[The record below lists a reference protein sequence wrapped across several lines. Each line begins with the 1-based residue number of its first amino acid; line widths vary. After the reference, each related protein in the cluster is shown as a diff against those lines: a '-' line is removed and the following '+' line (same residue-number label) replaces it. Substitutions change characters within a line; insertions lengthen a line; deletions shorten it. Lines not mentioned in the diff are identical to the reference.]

1 MEITLLINKE
11 DKHKY
16 TNDALLINSD
26 NVYLTYANVVRLNG
40 NVYGVY
46 GDDGSLIIEYD
57 KLCDAIKNG
66 DDVIINLNYKN
77 YIVAAIIPKS
87 LETKLKNAIDNEDYE
102 LAQII
107 KTKINKKNER
117 NDNENAI

>member
-16 TNDALLINSD
+16 TNDILLINSD

-40 NVYGVY
+40 NIYSVY
-46 GDDGSLIIEYD
+46 GDDGSLIVEYN

-107 KTKINKKNER
+107 KTKIDKKNEN
-117 NDNENAI
+117 NDNKDAT

>member
-16 TNDALLINSD
+16 TNDILLINSD
-26 NVYLTYANVVRLNG
+26 NVYLTWANVVKLNG
-40 NVYGVY
+40 KIYSVY
-46 GDDGSLIIEYD
+46 GDDGSLIVEYD

-107 KTKINKKNER
+107 KTKINKKNEN
-117 NDNENAI
+117 NDNKNAI

>member
-1 MEITLLINKE
+1 MEITLLIDKE

-16 TNDALLINSD
+16 TNDTLLINSD

-40 NVYGVY
+40 NIYGVY
-46 GDDGSLIIEYD
+46 GDDGSLIVHYD

-87 LETKLKNAIDNEDYE
+87 LETKLTNAIADENYE

-107 KTKINKKNER
+107 KTKINKKNE
-117 NDNENAI
+117 NNGNENAI

>member
-16 TNDALLINSD
+16 TNDTLLINSD
-26 NVYLTYANVVRLNG
+26 NAYLTYDNVVRLNG
-40 NVYGVY
+40 NIYCVY
-46 GDDGSLIIEYD
+46 GDDGSLIVEYD

-107 KTKINKKNER
+107 KTKINKK
-117 NDNENAI
+117 

>member
-11 DKHKY
+11 DKYKY
-16 TNDALLINSD
+16 TNDTLLINSD

-40 NVYGVY
+40 NIYGVY
-46 GDDGSLIIEYD
+46 GDDGSLIVEYD
-57 KLCDAIKNG
+57 KLCNAIKNG

-87 LETKLKNAIDNEDYE
+87 LETKLTNAIADENYE
-102 LAQII
+102 LARII
-107 KTKINKKNER
+107 KTKIDKRNEN
-117 NDNENAI
+117 NDNENTI

>member
-16 TNDALLINSD
+16 TNDTLLINSD
-26 NVYLTYANVVRLNG
+26 NVYLTWASVVKLNG
-40 NVYGVY
+40 NIYCVG
-46 GDDGSLIIEYD
+46 GDDGSLIVEYD
-57 KLCDAIKNG
+57 KLCNSIKNG
-66 DDVIINLNYKN
+66 DDVIINLNYKD

-87 LETKLKNAIDNEDYE
+87 LETKLRNAIDNEDYE

-107 KTKINKKNER
+107 QTKIDKR
-117 NDNENAI
+117 NENNDYENEI